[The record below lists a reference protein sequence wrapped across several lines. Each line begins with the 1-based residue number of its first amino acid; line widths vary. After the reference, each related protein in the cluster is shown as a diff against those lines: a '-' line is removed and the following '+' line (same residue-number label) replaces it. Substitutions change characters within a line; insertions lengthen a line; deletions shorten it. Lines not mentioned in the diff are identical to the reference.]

1 MLAGRH
7 IVVGVTGGIAAY
19 KCAVLVRELVKV
31 GAEVQVVMTR
41 AATQFITPLTFG
53 TLSRRDVI
61 VEMFSGSGGESTPQ
75 WTRHIELGVWADV
88 MVIAPASANTVAK
101 ITCGFADNFLTT
113 LVLALRCPLI
123 LAPSMD
129 VDMWRN
135 STTQNNVRILKERG
149 YHVLEPETGE
159 LASGLSGAGRMPE
172 PETILRFVDSV
183 LTGAHRDLTGKT
195 ILVTAGPTQEPIDP
209 VRYIGNRS
217 SGKMGFA
224 LAAAAAA
231 RGATVTLVAG
241 PVDRETPRG
250 VRRIDVMTAREMN
263 EAVQREFP
271 AADAVVMAA
280 AVADFAPTSPSASK
294 IKRGSLAKGSMTINL
309 TQNPDILKSLGER
322 KTRQILVGFALETE
336 DGPANALQK
345 LTSKNIDLI
354 VLNNPHVEGA
364 GFGSDTNVV
373 TVLGRD
379 GATENLPRM
388 AKVDL
393 AHVILDRVVRLMS

>member
-217 SGKMGFA
+217 SVKMGFA